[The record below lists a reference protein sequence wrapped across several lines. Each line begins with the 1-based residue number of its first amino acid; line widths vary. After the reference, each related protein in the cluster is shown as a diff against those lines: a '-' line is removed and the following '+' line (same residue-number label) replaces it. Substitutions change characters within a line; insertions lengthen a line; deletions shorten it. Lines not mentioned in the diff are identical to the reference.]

1 MNYLIHGCSK
11 RKWYIDGYLI
21 PSLREQ
27 GIEPCT
33 YIDNG
38 AEGNLFATMNSF
50 HYCGDA
56 WHLQDDVVICKDFA
70 KRAKDAELI
79 TCGFCRLDKS
89 IPDTSGKQKANK
101 MWFSFPCI
109 YIPGK
114 IAKECAEWFFREGI
128 KTDDIHL
135 RRLIELKKGD
145 DSFFKEFIDKYY
157 SKTDV
162 INLKPNL
169 VDHIDYLI
177 GGSIANNIGHMDIG
191 SMSAYF
197 EDSTAKERLKKWLEK
212 ADHLK

>member
-1 MNYLIHGCSK
+1 M
-11 RKWYIDGYLI
+11 
-21 PSLREQ
+21 
-27 GIEPCT
+27 
-33 YIDNG
+33 
-38 AEGNLFATMNSF
+38 
-50 HYCGDA
+50 
-56 WHLQDDVVICKDFA
+56 
-70 KRAKDAELI
+70 I

-89 IPDTSGKQKANK
+89 IPDTSGKQKADK

-128 KTDDIHL
+128 KTNDIHL

-162 INLKPNL
+162 INLNPNL

-197 EDSTAKERLKKWLEK
+197 EDDAKDRLKEWLGQ
-212 ADHLK
+212 ADQKKK